1 MFERLW
7 AAKKDEESLY
17 IGLCRVFDTDPD
29 RAGCHV
35 MCAEP
40 LTFKDSTLYATDNK
54 TAMYTISN
62 TLAVRLMNDL
72 WKAGIRPTEMK
83 GE

>member
-17 IGLCRVFDTDPD
+17 IGLCRIFDTDPD
-29 RAGCHV
+29 RAKCRV
-35 MCAEP
+35 VCAAP
-40 LTFKDSTLYATDNK
+40 IVFQDSSLYETNDK
-54 TAMYTISN
+54 TAMYTVSN
-62 TLAVRLMNDL
+62 TLAVGLMNDL
-72 WKAGIRPTEMK
+72 WKAGIRPTEME